1 MALRIDSSQNRNL
14 YVGTGTEVAVNDGNA
29 IVTGNVGIGTTNPI
43 TKLHVS
49 GSTGAASGI
58 RQSRTGVRIW
68 KQEIDSSGRLIWGY
82 LSSESGSTTQTFT
95 LDDNGNVGIGMTSPT
110 DKLTVNGNLSIFE
123 NKIYNGSA
131 SNSAGVSFPNSTTRI
146 DGYNGITFHSSTT
159 TVGSQSERMRITNA
173 GNVGIGT
180 TNPSSGKLVVE
191 GDNYVITNSGK
202 SLGGIDLRTN
212 ANPGAGLYTG
222 GISFGGAST
231 GRAAISG
238 VQGTSAD
245 GDRQGLAFFT
255 HGSGTGSADAA
266 EAMRISTDGNVGIG
280 TDSPDAKLEVDGSF
294 NVING
299 NNGITHFNYQDGS
312 TNYVRGV
319 TYFDDSSVYFTGGNI
334 GIGTTTA
341 TAAKLV
347 VSSNTAPQL
356 LIKCPSGGSSIAQIL
371 LEDNTG
377 GTQNASITFDQSSQ
391 NTLTIATGYVSP
403 TDENKIAL
411 TPGTTT
417 AMTLRGG
424 DDSTN
429 TAGAIQF
436 NGYVGTRQTGT
447 PTYLLGTD
455 ASGNI
460 VKTNTIPGSGTGPYL
475 PLAGG
480 RITGTAKIE
489 FNNAAQ
495 YIHALSNNDLDIVAG
510 DDINYRSN
518 FSRFFSGTTE
528 HCRVSG
534 LANQNNWIA
543 NGSGGK
549 LGVNITA
556 PIDTLHV
563 DGGVVIQ
570 NGNNLQWGA
579 LYSNGGPTIY
589 GQTSYLAFTPT
600 GVTGASSR
608 IMLLNATGLG
618 IGTTS
623 PRVKLHVNGT
633 NASVGTIGTPKNDW
647 YTTAYNGIQIA
658 DGTTLWG
665 RAGDSHFSGNYYV
678 STLGSGGGAQDTY
691 INSLYAHDF
700 WLDNSSGSLK
710 YRNAVSGT
718 AGNSVSFSTRFVVLN
733 NGNFGI
739 GTTTPSFKLDVQG
752 TGGPRIRVKETTDNT
767 LNALVEVENSSGNAG
782 MLGVGGSNR
791 TDILD
796 NKGFVLAQTGLDGLV
811 LLTEG
816 SDPIIF
822 ATGGVATS
830 NEKMRI
836 TNSGDVGIGTDSPNG
851 KLTIVEVQ
859 AANKGDFDFQQ
870 IVYNGAWSQNV
881 DGLAAIQWSDGIGSS
896 NTIGRIGVTYTGSQ
910 GEFQIKD
917 LYYGGYAGSGKVFA
931 VRGDGRAYFTGNVGI
946 GTTSP
951 ISKFTV
957 TGTDNTNQ
965 ANIGHST
972 QSVFIKVNG
981 TNVDYNSSGNF
992 GGSHTFSTG
1001 NTERIRITS
1010 AGTLLLRS
1018 GAFPTNQ
1025 DAPFLYRIGGGSLAI
1040 GSATETGSG
1049 AHVALYT
1056 NSLERMRIDS
1066 SGNVGIG
1073 VTGPGNKLSVG
1084 GSVRVNDSGNGKMF
1098 FGTGNLNSIELDGT
1112 DIKIS
1117 SGGLAAYYNN
1127 V

>member
-173 GNVGIGT
+173 GNVGIGTTSPDSILHVKTPNGVTATLEIQGGVNPVTAVGQVNAQLDFGSNDDSVGNNNPGGRIASLTESSNGSAAGLAFSTFQQSRSPELKEAVRIDNFGNVGIGT

-796 NKGFVLAQTGLDGLV
+796 NKGFVLAQTGLDGL
-811 LLTEG
+811 G
-816 SDPIIF
+816 F
-822 ATGGVATS
+822 
-830 NEKMRI
+830 
-836 TNSGDVGIGTDSPNG
+836 TN
-851 KLTIVEVQ
+851 
-859 AANKGDFDFQQ
+859 
-870 IVYNGAWSQNV
+870 
-881 DGLAAIQWSDGIGSS
+881 
-896 NTIGRIGVTYTGSQ
+896 R
-910 GEFQIKD
+910 
-917 LYYGGYAGSGKVFA
+917 
-931 VRGDGRAYFTGNVGI
+931 
-946 GTTSP
+946 
-951 ISKFTV
+951 
-957 TGTDNTNQ
+957 
-965 ANIGHST
+965 
-972 QSVFIKVNG
+972 
-981 TNVDYNSSGNF
+981 
-992 GGSHTFSTG
+992 
-1001 NTERIRITS
+1001 
-1010 AGTLLLRS
+1010 
-1018 GAFPTNQ
+1018 
-1025 DAPFLYRIGGGSLAI
+1025 
-1040 GSATETGSG
+1040 
-1049 AHVALYT
+1049 
-1056 NSLERMRIDS
+1056 
-1066 SGNVGIG
+1066 
-1073 VTGPGNKLSVG
+1073 
-1084 GSVRVNDSGNGKMF
+1084 RV
-1098 FGTGNLNSIELDGT
+1098 
-1112 DIKIS
+1112 
-1117 SGGLAAYYNN
+1117 
-1127 V
+1127 